1 MTRAQSL
8 SRKRFVRVRVDGLT
22 LKVLEFAESLNAW
35 CWTRGELRMATNPG
49 LASLSI
55 EATTIR
61 KLRTRILPFVWLL
74 YIVAFLDRINIGFAA
89 LTMNKELAISSQQF
103 GFVAG
108 IFFVGYSIFEI
119 PSNLMLHK
127 LGARIWL
134 ARILITWG
142 ILAALTGFV
151 HSVHQLYV
159 ARFLLGLA
167 EGGYFPGILLY
178 LTYWFRQREQA
189 QAVALFITGIPVASI
204 LGAPLSGLILDHV
217 NWLGLES
224 WRWLLILEGIPAVAG
239 GMLTYFLLPN
249 GPGEAKFLTQNE
261 KHWITSQIKMENEA
275 KRRAHSVSAA
285 QALVHG
291 RVWHLA
297 AVAFTVGTS
306 TYAANFW
313 MPQIIKAA
321 AIGYSNTLVGLL
333 VMVPNVVGLLLMIVI
348 SRSSDRRLERRWH
361 TAVPAMVGGIACLSF
376 GAPHHLFLSIALL
389 SFLAIGIYG
398 ASGPF
403 WTLPGQFLSGFS
415 AASGIAV
422 VSSIANLGGFAGPYA
437 VGLIAQRTGSLQGGV
452 TLAGIALLV
461 LASLVL
467 LLPKRPRTL
476 AGEFARPS
484 ADER

>member
-1 MTRAQSL
+1 MSMLNEHSTG
-8 SRKRFVRVRVDGLT
+8 VDSVEGRT
-22 LKVLEFAESLNAW
+22 ILKLK
-35 CWTRGELRMATNPG
+35 
-49 LASLSI
+49 I
-55 EATTIR
+55 
-61 KLRTRILPFVWLL
+61 RILPFVWLL

-89 LTMNKELAISSQQF
+89 LTMNKELAITSQQF
-103 GFVAG
+103 GFLAG
-108 IFFVGYSIFEI
+108 IFFVGYSICEI
-119 PSNLMLHK
+119 PSNLLLHK

-151 HSVHQLYV
+151 RSAHQLYV

-217 NWLGLES
+217 HSFGLGS
-224 WRWLLILEGIPAVAG
+224 WRWLLILEGIPAVVCG
-239 GMLTYFLLPN
+239 VLTYFLLPS
-249 GPGEAKFLTQNE
+249 GPAEAKFLTQNE
-261 KHWITSQIKMENEA
+261 KDWIAGQIKAEEED
-275 KRRAHSVSAA
+275 KRRAHSVSAVG
-285 QALVHG
+285 ALIHG

-297 AVAFTVGTS
+297 AVAFAVGTS
-306 TYAANFW
+306 VYTATFW
-313 MPQIIKAA
+313 LPQIIKAA

-333 VMVPNVVGLLLMIVI
+333 VMAPNVVGLVLMIII

-361 TAVPAMVGGIACLSF
+361 TAVPAIVGGIACLSF
-376 GAPHHLFLSIALL
+376 GASHSLFLSMVLL
-389 SFLAIGIYG
+389 SLLAVGIYG

-403 WTLPGQFLSGFS
+403 WTLPSQFLSGFS

-422 VSSIANLGGFAGPYA
+422 VSAIANLGGFAGPYA
-437 VGLIAQRTGSLQGGV
+437 VGVIGQRTGSLNGGI

-467 LLPKRPRTL
+467 LLPKMPHTL

-484 ADER
+484 ANDS